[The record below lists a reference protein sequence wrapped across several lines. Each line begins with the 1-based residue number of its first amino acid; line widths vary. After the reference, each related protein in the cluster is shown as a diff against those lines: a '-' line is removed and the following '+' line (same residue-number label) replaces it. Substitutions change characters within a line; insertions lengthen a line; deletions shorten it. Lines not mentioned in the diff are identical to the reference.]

1 MNQRSILTVVDVVI
15 QVWFQ
20 NKRSKERRLKQLTS
34 MGLRPYFGA
43 SRKLRG
49 FPVSPGMDDGS
60 GVGVGV
66 GGFNPYFDPKYAT
79 EFSYGGAPGPHPSHP
94 FNLHPHPG
102 HPSLHHPNAPFGDFF
117 GPPPPPQSAQG
128 GPPGPP
134 GANQG
139 PAGNPSFAPGPGQ
152 FLLFVFIRFFF
163 HSCFQQYF
171 HFISFHQC
179 VYNSIM
185 QYVWNS

>member
-1 MNQRSILTVVDVVI
+1 MK
-15 QVWFQ
+15 VWFQ

-60 GVGVGV
+60 GVGVG
-66 GGFNPYFDPKYAT
+66 GFNPYFDPKYAT
-79 EFSYGGAPGPHPSHP
+79 EFSYGGGAHPSHP

-102 HPSLHHPNAPFGDFF
+102 HPSLGHHPNAPFGDFF

-128 GPPGPP
+128 GPGPGGPP

-139 PAGNPSFAPGPGQ
+139 PAGNGSFAPGPGQ
-152 FLLFVFIRFFF
+152 F
-163 HSCFQQYF
+163 HFQFSVYLKF
-171 HFISFHQC
+171 SFDG
-179 VYNSIM
+179 STL
-185 QYVWNS
+185 